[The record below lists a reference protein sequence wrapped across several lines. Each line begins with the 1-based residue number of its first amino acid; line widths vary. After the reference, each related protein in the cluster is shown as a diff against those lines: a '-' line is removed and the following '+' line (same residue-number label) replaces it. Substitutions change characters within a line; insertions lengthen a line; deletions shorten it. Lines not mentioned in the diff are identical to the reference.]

1 MTITVS
7 PEEMV
12 GYYNKSY
19 EKIAPTIK
27 LDGFRPGKAPRK
39 LVEAAAGTSRILSEA
54 LDMAVSDNYYKAI
67 IDQKLNPINQPNIV
81 INKYPSYGESTENV
95 KEVFEFEAEIEVLPP
110 ATLGDYSKLKVKPKE
125 ARKAGEE
132 DIKKV
137 FDHFQKQSS
146 TFVEIERPAKKG
158 DRAEINFE
166 GTLKKVRI
174 DQMCSKN
181 HPLILG
187 EGNMIPGFE
196 EKILG
201 MKKGEKKDFKI
212 TFPKDYHAKEY
223 AGKEAEFNI
232 ELVDLKEVKLP
243 ELNDEFAKKFG
254 HKNMAELKKAI
265 EKNLNQE
272 MEEEGKRVLESE
284 VMDKVLP
291 LLKAEVPDSL
301 ILNETERMLHQYSE
315 QLSRQGINFDMYLGS
330 IKKTR
335 EQVLAEMKPQAEK
348 NVKVGILLGKIIE
361 DNKWDA
367 KDPKSGEKAISY
379 LVSKLTK

>member
-1 MTITVS
+1 
-7 PEEMV
+7 
-12 GYYNKSY
+12 
-19 EKIAPTIK
+19 
-27 LDGFRPGKAPRK
+27 
-39 LVEAAAGTSRILSEA
+39 
-54 LDMAVSDNYYKAI
+54 
-67 IDQKLNPINQPNIV
+67 
-81 INKYPSYGESTENV
+81 
-95 KEVFEFEAEIEVLPP
+95 
-110 ATLGDYSKLKVKPKE
+110 
-125 ARKAGEE
+125 
-132 DIKKV
+132 
-137 FDHFQKQSS
+137 
-146 TFVEIERPAKKG
+146 
-158 DRAEINFE
+158 
-166 GTLKKVRI
+166 
-174 DQMCSKN
+174 MCSKN
-181 HPLILG
+181 HPLVLG

-196 EKILG
+196 EQIIG

-212 TFPKDYHAKEY
+212 TFPKDYHSKEY
-223 AGKEAEFNI
+223 AGKEAEFNV

-254 HKNMAELKKAI
+254 HKNMSELKKAI

-315 QLSRQGINFDMYLGS
+315 QLSRQGINFEMYLGS

-361 DNKWDA
+361 ENKWDA

-379 LVSKLTK
+379 LVNKLTK